1 MGNKISPRSI
11 VTYVTLAVIIGIF
24 VIFAAL
30 QYWSMEEDA
39 FILFRYAESL
49 ANGNGLYFNGDY
61 GSPERV
67 AGYSNIVWVLCLAAI
82 AKTGL
87 PTAAGAR
94 MALLVIGSLNLI
106 LLYRLTKYVTKRE
119 TYLNLLPSIL
129 LAGNVCYLWYAP
141 GGMETALYIFFAISA
156 LLMFFY
162 EEDNDV
168 KFPFSAILFAM
179 LAMTHPE
186 GPLYFL
192 MAVAWRG
199 AARWRERE
207 VFARDAVWFF
217 TFWLIYFGFLI
228 WHLSYYGDPFPT
240 TFYNKGVGHPN
251 KLSFGVIHLFR
262 FFLDT
267 RGYIL
272 FLPIVALFVGKKWD
286 KLASAKWLVGLFV
299 LAGVGFILVSGG
311 DNKSHYR
318 FIIPFVPFIFVLIA
332 AGVSRV
338 KEWLSGKKA
347 LSVLVATFIS
357 LILIVT
363 NTVFFE
369 DFVPRGNMLTVNI
382 EELVKDPGFLVAKWR
397 YSFAPHSDSPNSY
410 IGRWMNA
417 NLPPDSYI
425 ATGQTGQIPYYAEMT
440 CLDIMGFNDYIIQKI
455 RMEYNWGYNTY
466 VLARRPDYLGDFD
479 VMMPQY
485 GDWTSPQPLIEDPR
499 FYQNYELLIVIDTN
513 QLVRG
518 ESVGMQRYVLF
529 RRLNEPK
536 DISEWDYRKAVEEFI
551 EIEGNLIE
559 YETEYIYPFKRNL

>member
-1 MGNKISPRSI
+1 MAPKNTII
-11 VTYVTLAVIIGIF
+11 YVALAAIIAIF
-24 VIFAAL
+24 ILFAAL

-39 FILFRYAESL
+39 FILFRYAESM
-49 ANGNGLYFNGDY
+49 ANGNGLHFNGDY

-67 AGYSNIVWVLCLAAI
+67 AGYSNVIWVLCLAAI

-94 MALLVIGSLNLI
+94 ALLLVIGSLNLI
-106 LLYRLTKYVTKRE
+106 LLYRLTKYITKRE

-141 GGMETALYIFFAISA
+141 GGMETALFILLAIGS
-156 LLMFFY
+156 LLVFFY
-162 EEDNDV
+162 EEDNAV
-168 KFPFSAILFAM
+168 KFPFSAVLFAL

-192 MAVAWRG
+192 AAVAWRG
-199 AARWRERE
+199 ASRWQNREI
-207 VFARDAVWFF
+207 FLRDAVWFF
-217 TFWLIYFGFLI
+217 SFWLIYFGFLI
-228 WHLSYYGDPFPT
+228 WHLGYYGDPFPT

-251 KLSFGVIHLFR
+251 KLSFGVKHLVQ

-272 FLPIVALFVGKKWD
+272 FLPIAALFIGRKWD
-286 KLASAKWLVGLFV
+286 WFASAKWLVGLFV

-338 KEWLSGKKA
+338 REWLSNKKA
-347 LSVLVATFIS
+347 VGFAAAAIIS
-357 LILIVT
+357 LILIIT
-363 NTVFFE
+363 NTVLFD
-369 DFVPRGNMLTVNI
+369 DFVIDGNILTANLAEFAKNPRYLI
-382 EELVKDPGFLVAKWR
+382 AKWR
-397 YSFAPHSDSPNSY
+397 YSFAPHSDSPNAH
-410 IGRWMNA
+410 IGRWMKA
-417 NLPPDSYI
+417 NLPPESYI
-425 ATGQTGQIPYYAEMT
+425 ATGQTGQIPYYAEMA
-440 CLDIMGFNDYIIQKI
+440 CLDIMGFNDYVIQKV
-455 RMEYNWGYNTY
+455 RVEHNWGYNTY

-485 GDWTSPQPLIEDPR
+485 GDWTSPRPLVEDLR
-499 FYQNYELLIVIDTN
+499 FYENYELFVVIDTD

-518 ESVGMQRYVLF
+518 ESIGKQRYVLF
-529 RRLNEPK
+529 RKRSEPLE
-536 DISEWDYRKAVEEFI
+536 IEEWDYRSAVEEFTAV
-551 EIEGNLIE
+551 EGNLLK
-559 YETEYIYPFKRNL
+559 YSTEYIYPPKGFL